1 MPDDIAAERDAYR
14 AYFDAGVSELMSR
27 MWRGNLHIG
36 LFEHDEEP
44 LEDAQCRLKDRIGR
58 AFALPRGA
66 SIVEAACGVGTTAI
80 FLAEVYGSLVHATN
94 ISEEQL
100 REARARATR
109 SGVAHMVTFATADYH
124 DLPVGSA
131 SFDGWLCQ
139 EALLY
144 AKDRSKVFSEAQR
157 VVRPGGRLVFTD
169 LTLSRDMAPAD
180 RETLARGIRAPYLWS
195 AGEYRHFIDD
205 LGLRVLDR
213 TESTYCAELTFRA
226 VAKNLA
232 ELEDEYVA
240 RLGATKYQETQA
252 RILSQ
257 YEAAR
262 EGHLG
267 WCFYCVDL
275 QGAAS

>member
-1 MPDDIAAERDAYR
+1 MSDEIAAERDAYR
-14 AYFDAGVSELMSR
+14 TYFDAGVSELMSR

-44 LEDAQCRLKDRIGR
+44 LEDAQHRLKDRIGK

-66 SIVEAACGVGTTAI
+66 SIFEAACGVGTTAI
-80 FLAEVYGSLVHATN
+80 FLAEVYGLLIHATN

-100 REARARATR
+100 REARARTTR
-109 SGVAHMVTFATADYH
+109 SGLAHMVTFATADYH
-124 DLPVGSA
+124 DLPVSNA

-144 AKDRSKVFSEAQR
+144 AKDRAKVFSEVLR

-169 LTLSRDMAPAD
+169 LTLSRDMAPTE
-180 RETLARGIRAPYLWS
+180 REALVRVIRAPYLWS
-195 AGEYRHFIDD
+195 ANEYQYFVDE

-213 TESTYCAELTFRA
+213 IESSHCAELTFRA

-232 ELEDEYVA
+232 ELEGEFVA
-240 RLGATKYQETQA
+240 RLGTTMYQEAQT

-257 YEAAR
+257 CEAAR
-262 EGHLG
+262 AGHLG
-267 WCFYCVDL
+267 WCFYCIEL
-275 QGAAS
+275 QGPT